1 MAGHTGGVHPCVKVE
16 IWSDV
21 VCPWCA
27 IGKRRFETA
36 LAGFA
41 HRDDVE
47 IRWRS
52 FELDPQAPRERDG
65 GPGPLAAKLGV
76 SVEQARGMQDSVTA
90 TAAADGLEF
99 RFDIARHGNTVD
111 AHRLLHLAWELGGAA
126 LQGALKDR
134 LLRASFAEG
143 EPIGDPD
150 TLVRLAASAGVPED
164 EARAVLDS
172 DRHLD
177 AVRGD
182 QDLAR
187 RYGISGVPFFVIDDR
202 YGISGAQPAEA
213 FRQALD
219 QAWAD
224 AHPLTPVGGEGAA
237 CTDGSCQV

>member
-1 MAGHTGGVHPCVKVE
+1 MKVE

-47 IRWRS
+47 VRWRS
-52 FELDPQAPRERDG
+52 FQLDPQAPRESAG

-76 SVEQARGMQDSVTA
+76 SIERAREMQEAVTA
-90 TAAADGLEF
+90 TAAQDGLEF
-99 RFDIARHGNTVD
+99 RFDLARHGNTLD
-111 AHRLLHLAWELGGAA
+111 AHRLLHLARELGGAA

-134 LLRASFAEG
+134 LLRASFTEG

-172 DRHLD
+172 DRYLD

-202 YGISGAQPAEA
+202 FGISGAQPVEA
-213 FRQALD
+213 FGQALD
-219 QAWAD
+219 RAWAQ
-224 AHPLTPVGGEGAA
+224 AHPLTPVGGDGDA
-237 CTDGSCQV
+237 CDDGSCPV